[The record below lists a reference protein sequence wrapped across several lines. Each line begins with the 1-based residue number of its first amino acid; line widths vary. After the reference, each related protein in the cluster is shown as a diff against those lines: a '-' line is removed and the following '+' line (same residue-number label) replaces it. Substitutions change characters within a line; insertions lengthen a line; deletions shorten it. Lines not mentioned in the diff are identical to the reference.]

1 MSRNEIKMTKKL
13 IVLGDSL
20 VDAGNTAEVMALF
33 GQYPFEDPIYDKGGN
48 IKASDGP
55 VLSEFIALEMG
66 ARNDQAQL
74 ISVLSIE
81 QPNQLQAHNYAH
93 AGARTDYSPGYPLP
107 ITGETIGIGLKE
119 QKKALAQRKPFY
131 QEMPDVDVLISC
143 GGNDIRDAFDLVPTI
158 QDVIST
164 KNKKD
169 DKKFAASIAKPIA
182 RNLNKIVNFLVP
194 FTDEIAVLG
203 SPPIMETP
211 EAQDWLTNFAAEDQ
225 SKASNV
231 IDLIGKKLIH
241 KLENK
246 TENLDN
252 VAIMNGTLL
261 WNQLDAPSFVDTI
274 HPDAA
279 TSSELAKLFVREAD
293 NTFTSFSF

>member
-1 MSRNEIKMTKKL
+1 MTEKL
-13 IVLGDSL
+13 IILGDSL
-20 VDAGNTAEVMALF
+20 VDAGNTAEALSLF
-33 GQYPFEDPIYDKGGN
+33 GQYPFADPIYDKGGN
-48 IKASDGP
+48 VKASDGP
-55 VLSEFIALEMG
+55 VFSEFIALEMG
-66 ARNDQAQL
+66 ARRDQAQL

-81 QPNQLQAHNYAH
+81 QPNRLQAHNYAH
-93 AGARTDYSPGYPLP
+93 AGARTDHSPGYSLP
-107 ITGETIGIGLKE
+107 ITGNTVGIGLKE

-131 QEMPDVDVLISC
+131 QEISDVDVLLSC
-143 GGNDIRDAFDLVPTI
+143 GGNDIRDTFDMVETI
-158 QDVIST
+158 QAVISS
-164 KNKKD
+164 KSKD
-169 DKKFAASIAKPIA
+169 DDKQFAASVAKPIA
-182 RNLNKIVNFLVP
+182 GNLNKMIKFLVP

-211 EAQDWLTNFAAEDQ
+211 EAQDWLTNFATEDQ

-231 IDLIGKKLIH
+231 IDLIGKKLIR

-261 WNQLDAPSFVDTI
+261 WNQLDSPSFVDSI

-279 TSSELAKLFVREAD
+279 TSSALAKLFVHEAD
-293 NTFTSFSF
+293 SAFTSFSF

>member
-1 MSRNEIKMTKKL
+1 MTEKL
-13 IVLGDSL
+13 IILGDSL
-20 VDAGNTAEVMALF
+20 VDAGNTAEALSLF
-33 GQYPFEDPIYDKGGN
+33 GQYPFADPIYDKGGN
-48 IKASDGP
+48 VKASDGP

-66 ARNDQAQL
+66 ARRDQAQL

-81 QPNQLQAHNYAH
+81 QPNRLQVHNYAH
-93 AGARTDYSPGYPLP
+93 AGARTDYSPGYSLP

-131 QEMPDVDVLISC
+131 EETPDVDVLLSC
-143 GGNDIRDAFDLVPTI
+143 GGNDIRDTFDMTETI
-158 QDVIST
+158 QAVISS
-164 KNKKD
+164 KSKED
-169 DKKFAASIAKPIA
+169 DKQFAASIAKPIA
-182 RNLNKIVNFLVP
+182 RNLNKMVNFLVP

-211 EAQDWLTNFAAEDQ
+211 EAQDWLTNFATEDQ

-231 IDLIGKKLIH
+231 IDLIGKKLIR

-246 TENLDN
+246 TENMDN
-252 VAIMNGTLL
+252 VSIMNGTLL
-261 WNQLDAPSFVDTI
+261 WNQLDSPSFVDTI

-279 TSSELAKLFVREAD
+279 TSSALAKLFVQEAD
-293 NTFTSFSF
+293 SAFTSFSF